1 MNDRPDLGAPDIRH
15 HYLKVTNLGDTDFV
29 DMFDGVPIHIDRR
42 ASQNLDLATAAH
54 LFGYGYQVTE
64 EAMFKHTQR
73 RQGWN
78 TKEHREVQPSG
89 KTLAQE
95 LFARFKFEP
104 KIYKMVEDK
113 PDLDR
118 PIPADP
124 QIPTAAIEQQRM
136 AGETIPPVVGVNANA
151 AQAAVEEIPPLP
163 PRRKAGAA

>member
-1 MNDRPDLGAPDIRH
+1 MTERPDLGAPDIRH
-15 HYLKVTNLGDTDFV
+15 HYLRVTNLGDTDFT
-29 DMFDGVPIHIDRR
+29 DMFDGVPITIDRR

-54 LFGYGYQVTE
+54 IFGYGYQVTE
-64 EAMFKHTQR
+64 EAMFRHTSK

-78 TKEHREVQPSG
+78 TKAHLEVQASG

-95 LFARFKFEP
+95 MFARFKFEP

-113 PDLDR
+113 PDLDA

-124 QIPTAAIEQQRM
+124 VVPIEPKAIDPLEL
-136 AGETIPPVVGVNANA
+136 
-151 AQAAVEEIPPLP
+151 EIPPLP